1 MNDFKGRHFTGEVI
15 LCRIRHPPGGA
26 GVNKALT
33 LPRLTA
39 LLPLRRRERE
49 APAAGGGKGEG
60 L

>member
-1 MNDFKGRHFTGEVI
+1 MPD
-15 LCRIRHPPGGA
+15 CHPPGGA

-49 APAAGGGKGEG
+49 GPAAAGGGKGEG